1 MGSNGT
7 GPDEFRARIQQEF
20 SSVVDNFT
28 KLVKSSNVVVHGSM
42 SREQASY
49 PGELQEVYA
58 EKMLLSC
65 KSILEVSRA
74 LKTRCIVNDVE
85 QRNMDHGLYSSSI
98 QAQDEKK

>member
-7 GPDEFRARIQQEF
+7 GPDEFKAKIQQDF

-28 KLVKSSNVVVHGSM
+28 KLIKSSNVFGHGAV
-42 SREQASY
+42 SRDQASY

-74 LKTRCIVNDVE
+74 LKTRCILNDVE
-85 QRNMDHGLYSSSI
+85 QRNQEHGLYSSSI